1 MYYEMQIEEIGE
13 QIKEFDYYLGLLRT
27 FYTTIENDEDFL
39 KEEKEAITIKI
50 TSIVE
55 ERNKLFEQFQTLYE
69 KLNQNVECLRKK
81 LMNRSTKL
89 NCEVID
95 HPLSKELLEIFGKNQ
110 KEIQKNIDMIGVSIR
125 E

>member
-1 MYYEMQIEEIGE
+1 MQIEEIGVR
-13 QIKEFDYYLGLLRT
+13 IKEFDNYLDLLRT

-50 TSIVE
+50 RTIAE
-55 ERNKLFEQFQTLYE
+55 ERNKLFEQFQNLYE
-69 KLNQNVECLRKK
+69 KLNQDVECLQKK

-89 NCEVID
+89 NCELIN

-110 KEIQKNIDMIGVSIR
+110 KEIQQHIDMICTSIR

>member
-1 MYYEMQIEEIGE
+1 
-13 QIKEFDYYLGLLRT
+13 LGLLRT

-39 KEEKEAITIKI
+39 TEEKEAITIKI

-69 KLNQNVECLRKK
+69 KLNQDVECLRKK

-95 HPLSKELLEIFGKNQ
+95 HPLSIELLEIFGKNQ